1 MWRLTG
7 PLVHGAFDKGTSGC
21 CRSGLPVSRS
31 WSQSSRGRSG
41 LASGYPLMHQPA
53 WGITI
58 TAGQA
63 ESGGHI
69 PKKDLI
75 AKLVVLFEQG
85 RLKIAEELP
94 LAKEVKAELQE
105 FRSRMHAS
113 AHVSFEAPVGKHD
126 DLVLALSLAA
136 YPLRHIGEPS
146 RIAPDDTLYP

>member
-1 MWRLTG
+1 MAPAKPRRQSEK
-7 PLVHGAFDKGTSGC
+7 GAPPFC
-21 CRSGLPVSRS
+21 I
-31 WSQSSRGRSG
+31 
-41 LASGYPLMHQPA
+41 
-53 WGITI
+53 GIAPP
-58 TAGQA
+58 AGQA

-126 DLVLALSLAA
+126 DLVLALALAV
-136 YPLRHIGEPS
+136 YHLRHIGEPS
-146 RIAPDDTLYP
+146 RIAPDDTLYPRLTDVWANAPDR